1 MATDVPKRLSFA
13 LLLFS
18 AALLAFSALMHT
30 RAFGKAAVAA
40 SALAEFYGNALKAL
54 WLIDSATML
63 VLAVLFTVAAFKP
76 AAVSGLGLM
85 LLAVI
90 PAATAALLYTFIG
103 SFLPAHILLA
113 TALMIAT
120 AGLLRTADKS

>member
-1 MATDVPKRLSFA
+1 MTRRLAGAFLVA
-13 LLLFS
+13 S
-18 AALLAFSALMHT
+18 AVLLALSAVMHT
-30 RAFGKAAVAA
+30 RAFGKAAVASSSIA
-40 SALAEFYGNALKAL
+40 GFYGNSLKAL

-63 VLAVLFTVAAFKP
+63 VLAVLLTVAAAKP
-76 AAVSGLGLM
+76 AAISGLGLI

-120 AGLLRTADKS
+120 AGVLRTADKS

>member
-1 MATDVPKRLSFA
+1 MTRRLA
-13 LLLFS
+13 GGLLVAS
-18 AALLAFSALMHT
+18 AGLLALSAVMHT

-40 SALAEFYGNALKAL
+40 SSLAEFYGNALKAL

-85 LLAVI
+85 LLAPI

-103 SFLPAHILLA
+103 SFLPAHILFA

>member
-1 MATDVPKRLSFA
+1 MSRRLAGAFLVASSA
-13 LLLFS
+13 LLVLS
-18 AALLAFSALMHT
+18 AVMHT

-40 SALAEFYGNALKAL
+40 SSLAEFYGNALKAL

-63 VLAVLFTVAAFKP
+63 VLAVLFTVAAVKP
-76 AAVSGLGLM
+76 AAVSGLGLIM
-85 LLAVI
+85 LAVI

-113 TALMIAT
+113 TALMIVT